1 MPVSKPKPNE
11 SEQDFVSRVIPE
23 LVNSGKPKEQAAAIA
38 YSTYRDVKKSGTAIK
53 DAGNGIIDPD
63 ELRMGAKEEMEEH
76 GISLEQAIEFATTHL
91 RKNPHYYSILKKLG
105 M

>member
-38 YSTYRDVKKSGTAIK
+38 YSTFRDAKKSVDK
-53 DAGNGIIDPD
+53 DAGQGIIDPD
-63 ELRMGAKEEMEEH
+63 ELRMGTREEMEEH
-76 GISLEQAIEFATTHL
+76 DLTLEQGMKIATDHL
-91 RKNPHYYSILKKLG
+91 RKIPDYYTRLKKAGL
-105 M
+105 